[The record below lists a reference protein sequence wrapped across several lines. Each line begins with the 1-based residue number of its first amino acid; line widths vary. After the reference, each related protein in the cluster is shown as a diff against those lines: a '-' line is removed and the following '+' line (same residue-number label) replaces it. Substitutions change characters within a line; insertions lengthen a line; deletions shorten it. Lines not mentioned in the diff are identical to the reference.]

1 MSWKRRLIDASAR
14 NRLRRAHRRA
24 TDRAGLTDRQPL
36 ALVATS
42 LVVLALAVVSLF
54 VGVSDI
60 SPVELLSGSPQGHVH
75 RILLVARIPRTLALL
90 LSGTAMAVA
99 GLIMQML
106 AQNRFVEPSTAGT
119 VQSASLGMLAATLL
133 APGLPVFAK
142 MVIATL
148 FALAGTGFFLLILR
162 RIPLRS
168 ALIVPLVGIMFGGI
182 VDAVTHFFA
191 YRYQLMQSVAA
202 WTNGDF
208 STVIEGRY
216 ELLWLAFALTILATF
231 AADRFTLAGMG
242 ESFAANLGLN
252 YRRVVLFGLVIV
264 AMVTAVVVATVGVI
278 PFLGLVIPNL
288 VRMVLGDN
296 VRRIVPWVALT
307 GAATVLLCDITGR
320 VIRAPYEIP
329 VGTIMGVVGSA
340 IFLAILISRR
350 DRLA

>member
-14 NRLRRAHRRA
+14 NRRLARSGTTLLSGSANQHC
-24 TDRAGLTDRQPL
+24 L

-42 LVVLALAVVSLF
+42 LIVLGLAVVSLF

-60 SPVELLSGSPQGHVH
+60 SPIELLSGNPQGHVLQ
-75 RILLVARIPRTLALL
+75 ILLVARIPRTLALL

-142 MVIATL
+142 MVTATL

-168 ALIVPLVGIMFGGI
+168 ALIVPLVGIMFGGV

-252 YRRVVLFGLVIV
+252 YRRVVLVGLVIV

-278 PFLGLVIPNL
+278 PFLGLIIPNL

-296 VRRIVPWVALT
+296 VRRIVPWGALA